1 VGTDIQAW
9 LNFNMDDALYGLS
22 RCGQSFAEPLKQA
35 LRGVSHL
42 QIKVHRVTIDL
53 EVFDALAADK
63 IFAGMGVNDVFE
75 CVKNA
80 LFSCCHEK
88 FPSNFD

>member
-1 VGTDIQAW
+1 
-9 LNFNMDDALYGLS
+9 
-22 RCGQSFAEPLKQA
+22 
-35 LRGVSHL
+35 
-42 QIKVHRVTIDL
+42 VHRVTIDL